1 MSSANLRREL
11 CSTVQAA
18 QLAPPHCPELEAVAH
33 DAVYGQPALQVT
45 QPLGYMVCTRPLH
58 HA

>member
-11 CSTVQAA
+11 CSAVQAA
-18 QLAPPHCPELEAVAH
+18 QLAAPGGPELEAVAH
-33 DAVYGQPALQVT
+33 HAVYGQPALQIT
-45 QPLGYMVCTRPLH
+45 QPLGHVVCTRPLH